1 MVNSLVRLTLM
12 MLPIGIVAPAL
23 RQSEPAPPT
32 AQRWIVAPS
41 GNEARYHVREQL
53 ASVSFPTDA
62 VGTTSA
68 VRGVLVL
75 GPAGAIVRD
84 STRFVV
90 DLTGLTSDRERRDH
104 FIQRNT
110 LETDQYPTAEFIPT
124 AAPGLPT
131 PILNRG
137 RAQFQLTGDLTVHGV
152 TRPATWQVTARF
164 DAGEI
169 TGTASTRFTF
179 ADFGMTAPRVMIV
192 LSVADTIG
200 LEYDFHLIPDT
211 TAQESSPARRK

>member
-1 MVNSLVRLTLM
+1 MSGLLARLMLM
-12 MLPIGIVAPAL
+12 MLPIGIVAPTL
-23 RQSEPAPPT
+23 RHSEPTPT
-32 AQRWIVAPS
+32 AGQRWIVTAS

-68 VRGVLVL
+68 LRGVLAL
-75 GPAGAIVRD
+75 GPKGAIVHD
-84 STRFVV
+84 SSRFVV
-90 DLTGLTSDRERRDH
+90 DLTGLTSDRERRDS

-110 LETDQYPTAEFIPT
+110 LETAQYPTAEFIPT
-124 AAPGLPT
+124 SAPGLPT
-131 PILNRG
+131 PIPERG
-137 RAQFQLTGDLTVHGV
+137 RAQFQLTGDLTLHGV
-152 TRPATWQVTARF
+152 TRPTTWQVTARF

-192 LSVADTIG
+192 LSVADSIG

-211 TAQESSPARRK
+211 TAHGAGPERGR